1 MELMNKDDSNR
12 KSTKLMIDNQPQIS
26 KTTEIN
32 KDDEYYLK
40 AIELDPENYKTYQN
54 NGNYLTDQGRG
65 SEAKKYYF
73 KAIDIDPKYRFID
86 NIEGFLKA
94 EESFLKSIKQ
104 DPKDIDTYIKY
115 GIIFKHQ
122 NLFEKSKD
130 CYLKAKELD
139 PNYSITYYYLG
150 DLYGALNR
158 NEITR
163 ENKCY
168 LTAIE
173 LDPKDI
179 FSYKSLISFQNRNK
193 VYSLSEKYLQ
203 ILLEL
208 NPKDSDT
215 HTRFG
220 IFYHL
225 TNRNKE
231 AENSFFTSIKLNPNC
246 IKTFYILANFY
257 ENFKKI

>member
-1 MELMNKDDSNR
+1 MNKDDSNR
-12 KSTKLMIDNQPQIS
+12 KSTKLMIDNQTQIEIS
-26 KTTEIN
+26 QTTEIN

-40 AIELDPENYKTYQN
+40 AIEFDPANYVTYQN
-54 NGNYLTDQGRG
+54 YGNYLTDQGRA

-73 KAIDIDPKYRFID
+73 KAMDIDPKYRFI
-86 NIEGFLKA
+86 NNKEGFLKA
-94 EESFLKSIKQ
+94 EESFLKSIEQ